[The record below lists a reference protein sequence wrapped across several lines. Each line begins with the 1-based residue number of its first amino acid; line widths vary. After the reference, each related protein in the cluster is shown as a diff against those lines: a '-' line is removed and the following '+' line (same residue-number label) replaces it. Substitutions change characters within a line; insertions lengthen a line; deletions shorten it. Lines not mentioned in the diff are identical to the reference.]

1 MAELRSA
8 TLLVMLFERNEV
20 AAKDVFCQRVQ
31 LLLRRLFVLFALG
44 VAIGGLGLA
53 DVRGH
58 VIAEMGQTH
67 KSFSLLRALVVSD
80 ALLYG
85 VT

>member
-8 TLLVMLFERNEV
+8 TLLVILFERNEV
-20 AAKDVFCQRVQ
+20 AAEDVFCQRVQ
-31 LLLRRLFVLFALG
+31 LLLWRLFVLFALG
-44 VAIGGLGLA
+44 VAIGGLA

-67 KSFSLLRALVVSD
+67 KSFSCFEPWWCL
-80 ALLYG
+80 
-85 VT
+85 T